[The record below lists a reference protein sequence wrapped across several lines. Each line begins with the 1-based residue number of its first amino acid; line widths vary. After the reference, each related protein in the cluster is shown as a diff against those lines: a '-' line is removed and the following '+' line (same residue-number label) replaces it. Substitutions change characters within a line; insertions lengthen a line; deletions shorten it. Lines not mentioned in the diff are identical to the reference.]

1 MQDEYTYAVRIASY
15 MWETYYK
22 NVAPEWEPLNDLL
35 GVLTQ
40 IDNMI
45 AGMNQEFDDNLPLI
59 NR

>member
-45 AGMNQEFDDNLPLI
+45 AGMNQESDDNLPLI